1 MQDKLEKIRE
11 FIQANPGKSN
21 RWYADNN
28 GIIKKTTFYKYLND
42 IVMDR
47 SIDTPMDRSMD
58 NQTDN
63 FHGQTDNLDG
73 QTDNESA
80 SASASESASESASA
94 SASASETPTSEI
106 IQNLLDEH
114 EKNEDRKSK
123 NRQYNYNTRSR
134 KALVDELQKENEELK
149 SKYEELKSK
158 YEELKSK
165 YEKLQTD
172 FIFERE
178 LKEKYINQIH
188 DLPFKQSEFDELK
201 DKYERLQ
208 IEYITLKT
216 GDKPDK
222 SNKPETKTQ
231 WWEEL

>member
-1 MQDKLEKIRE
+1 MQDKLEKVRE

-42 IVMDR
+42 IV
-47 SIDTPMDRSMD
+47 ID

-63 FHGQTDNLDG
+63 LDGQTDNLDG

-80 SASASESASESASA
+80 SASA
-94 SASASETPTSEI
+94 TPTSEI

-114 EKNEDRKSK
+114 DKNEDRKSK
-123 NRQYNYNTRSR
+123 NRQYSYNTRSR
-134 KALVDELQKENEELK
+134 KALVEELQKEN
-149 SKYEELKSK
+149 EELKSK

-201 DKYERLQ
+201 EKYERLQ

-216 GDKPDK
+216 GDKPQDK
-222 SNKPETKTQ
+222 PNKSETKTQQ

>member
-1 MQDKLEKIRE
+1 MIDIQDKLEKVRE

-21 RWYADNN
+21 KWYAEHN
-28 GIIKKTTFYKYLND
+28 GFLKRATFYKYLNN

-47 SIDTPMDRSMD
+47 SMDRSMD
-58 NQTDN
+58 TQTD
-63 FHGQTDNLDG
+63 TLDG

-80 SASASESASESASA
+80 NASSD
-94 SASASETPTSEI
+94 EI

-134 KALVDELQKENEELK
+134 KALVEELQKENEELK
-149 SKYEELKSK
+149 DKYEELKSR
-158 YEELKSK
+158 YEQ
-165 YEKLQTD
+165 LQTD
-172 FIFERE
+172 FIFERQ

-201 DKYERLQ
+201 KKYDNLQ

-216 GDKPDK
+216 GDKPQDK
-222 SNKPETKTQ
+222 PDKPETKTQ
-231 WWEEL
+231 WWEE

>member
-1 MQDKLEKIRE
+1 MIEMQDKLKKVRE
-11 FIQANPGKSN
+11 FIQANPNKSN

-42 IVMDR
+42 IV
-47 SIDTPMDRSMD
+47 ID

-63 FHGQTDNLDG
+63 FDGQTDNFDGQTDNFDGQTDNFDG

-80 SASASESASESASA
+80 SASASANASS
-94 SASASETPTSEI
+94 TPTSELI
-106 IQNLLDEH
+106 ENLFDEH

-134 KALVDELQKENEELK
+134 KALVNELQKENEELK
-149 SKYEELKSK
+149 SKYEELKSR
-158 YEELKSK
+158 YEQ
-165 YEKLQTD
+165 LQTD
-172 FIFERE
+172 FIFERQ

-201 DKYERLQ
+201 EKYERLQ

-216 GDKPDK
+216 GDKPQDK
-222 SNKPETKTQ
+222 PDKPETKTQ
-231 WWEEL
+231 QWWEE

>member
-1 MQDKLEKIRE
+1 MTDMQDKLEKVRE
-11 FIQANPGKSN
+11 FIQANPNKSN
-21 RWYADNN
+21 KWYAEHN
-28 GIIKKTTFYKYLND
+28 GFLKRATFYKYLNN

-47 SIDTPMDRSMD
+47 SMDRSMD
-58 NQTDN
+58 TQTDT
-63 FHGQTDNLDG
+63 QTD
-73 QTDNESA
+73 TESA
-80 SASASESASESASA
+80 SA
-94 SASASETPTSEI
+94 TPTSELI
-106 IQNLLDEH
+106 ENLFDEH

-123 NRQYNYNTRSR
+123 NRQYNYNTKSR

-158 YEELKSK
+158 YEELK
-165 YEKLQTD
+165 TD
-172 FIFERE
+172 FIFERQ

-216 GDKPDK
+216 GDKPNKPDKPNK
-222 SNKPETKTQ
+222 SNKQETKTQ
-231 WWEEL
+231 WWEEI

>member
-1 MQDKLEKIRE
+1 MQDKLEKVRE
-11 FIQANPGKSN
+11 FIKANPGKSN

-28 GIIKKTTFYKYLND
+28 GVIKKTTFYKYLND
-42 IVMDR
+42 IVMD
-47 SIDTPMDRSMD
+47 
-58 NQTDN
+58 NLTDK
-63 FHGQTDNLDG
+63 TDNLTDK
-73 QTDNESA
+73 TDNESA
-80 SASASESASESASA
+80 SASADEL
-94 SASASETPTSEI
+94 
-106 IQNLLDEH
+106 IQNLLEEH

-134 KALVDELQKENEELK
+134 KALVEELQKENEELK

-158 YEELKSK
+158 YEQ
-165 YEKLQTD
+165 LQTD

-178 LKEKYINQIH
+178 LKEKYANQIH

-208 IEYITLKT
+208 IEYVTLKT
-216 GDKPDK
+216 GDKPQDK
-222 SNKPETKTQ
+222 PDKPETKNQTQ

>member
-1 MQDKLEKIRE
+1 MTDIQDKLGKVRE

-28 GIIKKTTFYKYLND
+28 GVIKKTTFYKYLND
-42 IVMDR
+42 IV
-47 SIDTPMDRSMD
+47 IDT
-58 NQTDN
+58 QTDK
-63 FHGQTDNLDG
+63 TDNLDG
-73 QTDNESA
+73 QTDTESA
-80 SASASESASESASA
+80 SAST
-94 SASASETPTSEI
+94 TPTSEI
-106 IQNLLDEH
+106 IQNLLEEH

-158 YEELKSK
+158 YEELK
-165 YEKLQTD
+165 TD
-172 FIFERE
+172 FIFERQ

-188 DLPFKQSEFDELK
+188 DLPFRQSEFDELK
-201 DKYERLQ
+201 SKYERLQ

-216 GDKPDK
+216 GDKPQDK
-222 SNKPETKTQ
+222 SDKSEKPNTKTHQ
-231 WWEEL
+231 WWEEI

>member
-1 MQDKLEKIRE
+1 MTDMQDKLEKVRE

-28 GIIKKTTFYKYLND
+28 GIIKKTTFYKYLNI
-42 IVMDR
+42 IVTDNQT
-47 SIDTPMDRSMD
+47 DKTDNQTDKTD

-63 FHGQTDNLDG
+63 D
-73 QTDNESA
+73 
-80 SASASESASESASA
+80 SASA
-94 SASASETPTSEI
+94 SASASATPTSEI
-106 IQNLLDEH
+106 IQNIFDEH

-134 KALVDELQKENEELK
+134 KALVEELQKENEELK
-149 SKYEELKSK
+149 DKYEELKSK
-158 YEELKSK
+158 YEQ
-165 YEKLQTD
+165 LQTD
-172 FIFERE
+172 YIFERQ
-178 LKEKYINQIH
+178 LKDKYANQIH
-188 DLPFKQSEFDELK
+188 DLPFKQSEFDDLK

-216 GDKPDK
+216 GDKP
-222 SNKPETKTQ
+222 NKPDKQEKQETKNQTQ

>member
-1 MQDKLEKIRE
+1 MINIEDKLEKVRE

-28 GIIKKTTFYKYLND
+28 GVIKKTTFYKYLNI
-42 IVMDR
+42 IV
-47 SIDTPMDRSMD
+47 
-58 NQTDN
+58 
-63 FHGQTDNLDG
+63 TDNLTDK
-73 QTDNESA
+73 TDNLTDNDSA
-80 SASASESASESASA
+80 SASA
-94 SASASETPTSEI
+94 TPTSEI

-123 NRQYNYNTRSR
+123 NRQYNYNSRSR
-134 KALVDELQKENEELK
+134 KALVEELQKENEELK

-158 YEELKSK
+158 YEQ
-165 YEKLQTD
+165 LQTD
-172 FIFERE
+172 YIFERQ
-178 LKEKYINQIH
+178 LKERYINQIH

-201 DKYERLQ
+201 KKYDNLQ

-216 GDKPDK
+216 GDKP
-222 SNKPETKTQ
+222 NKPNKQEKQETKNQTQ

>member
-1 MQDKLEKIRE
+1 MINIEDKLEKVRE

-28 GIIKKTTFYKYLND
+28 GVIKKTTFYKYLNN
-42 IVMDR
+42 IVMDTL
-47 SIDTPMDRSMD
+47 D
-58 NQTDN
+58 
-63 FHGQTDNLDG
+63 GQTDNLDG
-73 QTDNESA
+73 QTDNENA
-80 SASASESASESASA
+80 SASA
-94 SASASETPTSEI
+94 TPTSEI
-106 IQNLLDEH
+106 IQNLFEEH

-123 NRQYNYNTRSR
+123 NRQYNYNSRSR

-158 YEELKSK
+158 YEELKTDYIVERQLKDK
-165 YEKLQTD
+165 YA
-172 FIFERE
+172 
-178 LKEKYINQIH
+178 NQIH

-216 GDKPDK
+216 GDKP
-222 SNKPETKTQ
+222 NKPNKQDKPKTKTQQ
-231 WWEEL
+231 WWEELE

>member
-1 MQDKLEKIRE
+1 MTDMQDKLEKVRE

-42 IVMDR
+42 IVMNNFDG
-47 SIDTPMDRSMD
+47 
-58 NQTDN
+58 QTDN
-63 FHGQTDNLDG
+63 FDGQTDNFDTQTDNFDG

-80 SASASESASESASA
+80 SASSDEL
-94 SASASETPTSEI
+94 

-123 NRQYNYNTRSR
+123 NRQYNYNSRSR

-158 YEELKSK
+158 YEEL
-165 YEKLQTD
+165 QTD
-172 FIFERE
+172 YIFERQ

-201 DKYERLQ
+201 EKYERLQ

-216 GDKPDK
+216 GDKPQDK
-222 SNKPETKTQ
+222 PDKPDKQDKPKTKTQ

>member
-1 MQDKLEKIRE
+1 MTDMQDKLEKVRE

-28 GIIKKTTFYKYLND
+28 GFLKRATFYKYLNS

-47 SIDTPMDRSMD
+47 SIDLSMD
-58 NQTDN
+58 KTDK
-63 FHGQTDNLDG
+63 TDNL
-73 QTDNESA
+73 TDNESA
-80 SASASESASESASA
+80 SASASASA
-94 SASASETPTSEI
+94 DSDEI

-114 EKNEDRKSK
+114 EKNESRKSK

-134 KALVDELQKENEELK
+134 KALVEELQKENEELK
-149 SKYEELKSK
+149 SKYEELK
-158 YEELKSK
+158 
-165 YEKLQTD
+165 TD
-172 FIFERE
+172 FIFERQ

-188 DLPFKQSEFDELK
+188 DLPFKQSEFDKLK

-216 GDKPDK
+216 GDKPQDKPNKQDK
-222 SNKPETKTQ
+222 SETKNQTQ

>member
-1 MQDKLEKIRE
+1 MTEMQDKLEKVRE

-21 RWYADNN
+21 KWYAEHN
-28 GIIKKTTFYKYLND
+28 GFLKRATFYKYLNN

-47 SIDTPMDRSMD
+47 SMDT
-58 NQTDN
+58 
-63 FHGQTDNLDG
+63 LDG

-80 SASASESASESASA
+80 SAS
-94 SASASETPTSEI
+94 TSEI
-106 IQNLLDEH
+106 IENIFEEH

-149 SKYEELKSK
+149 SKYKELKSK
-158 YEELKSK
+158 YEEL
-165 YEKLQTD
+165 QTD
-172 FIFERE
+172 FIFERQ

-201 DKYERLQ
+201 KKYDNLQ
-208 IEYITLKT
+208 IEYITLKN
-216 GDKPDK
+216 GYKPNKSDKPDK
-222 SNKPETKTQ
+222 QDKPETKTQ
-231 WWEEL
+231 QWWEEI